1 VTTTNYFSFGAPLCT
16 TFCTINIQL
25 PHIVSDSARQQPK
38 GLSKILRRLLI
49 TAQSIIE
56 ETNNEERK
64 ARTRDHASF
73 GATLVEATL
82 APALDLKLPFAG
94 ATIHADIN
102 GMARFHFLG
111 TTHGAAP
118 YPGSLSILRTGIA
131 VAASF
136 YGPVRQKHK
145 DPNLAAV
152 PSFIIPGTKKDPTG
166 DPTATPGF
174 FIPTTCN
181 HPTKSAAACCPCE
194 HYYDV
199 VEYYIVV
206 EGLGDCSDA
215 ATVTLVD

>member
-16 TFCTINIQL
+16 TFCTIKLYNC
-25 PHIVSDSARQQPK
+25 HIVSDSARQQPK

-64 ARTRDHASF
+64 ARTRDHESF

-102 GMARFHFLG
+102 GMSRFHFLG
-111 TTHGAAP
+111 TSHGTAP
-118 YPGSLSILRTGIA
+118 YTASFSILRTGIA

-136 YGPVRQKHK
+136 YGPVRQKH
-145 DPNLAAV
+145 DDRNLAAV
-152 PSFIIPGTKKDPTG
+152 PFIIPGTTKDQQ
-166 DPTATPGF
+166 ATQPPHPASLF
-174 FIPTTCN
+174 QPHVIIQPRARPPAVLVNTTMM
-181 HPTKSAAACCPCE
+181 
-194 HYYDV
+194 
-199 VEYYIVV
+199 
-206 EGLGDCSDA
+206 LW
-215 ATVTLVD
+215 